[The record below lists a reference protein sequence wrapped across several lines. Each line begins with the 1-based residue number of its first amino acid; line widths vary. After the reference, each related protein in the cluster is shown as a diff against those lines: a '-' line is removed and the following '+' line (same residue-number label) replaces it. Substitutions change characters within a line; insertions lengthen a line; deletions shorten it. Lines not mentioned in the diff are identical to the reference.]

1 MSVTS
6 LAIDVKIQGADEAA
20 AKLQKVEQAADDA
33 GKKAEKAG
41 GLFAGFE
48 RGVKKLDDAVDKV
61 ERPMR
66 VFNGAL
72 DLASIALGVG
82 LAGPLGM
89 VIQQVI
95 DFGPVLLEAAKSA
108 GIFARSAEEI
118 AAGIRAVGAQAVS
131 SSEDVTKFYAA
142 LARPGG
148 VGAPEQQRA
157 IVERAGVQLGGLRKE
172 LTDLQAGL
180 TEAIGI
186 QAEARRVIASTTDE
200 LTRQVGAI
208 RSREEGDKL
217 RQEREVAR
225 AELERAIGLEKTFRT
240 EATNRQNAID
250 LVTRKTNEALGVQAE
265 AQKQATK
272 ATVENT
278 KAIESN
284 NAAAEK
290 RRAML
295 AEIATLQ
302 QQERDR
308 VAGLVLA
315 EEKAARAR
323 ELASTPLAL
332 AEGLPTQG
340 PTLMDAI
347 GDVIGKGEAP
357 VAKEASAIEQSLKSL
372 TASAMD
378 LQSLGIN
385 ALQSFSQA
393 AGQALATLIID
404 GGKAEVSFKKLAGQ
418 VAAGLSAQAFGY
430 AIFLGAMATAAALAP
445 VALGFLN
452 PAGLA
457 TGAAVMAG
465 TGLLL
470 AGTARALGA
479 STVGSSSGAASAA
492 GSAGGA
498 QDRVS
503 SFSAGGSSAQPM
515 QVTVVL
521 GVDEVSNVLV
531 RQSQREARSGSLTAS
546 RLAVA

>member
-1 MSVTS
+1 MSVTQ
-6 LAIDVKIQGADEAA
+6 LNIDVKIAGAEEAA
-20 AKLQKVEQAADDA
+20 AKLQKVEQAADA
-33 GKKAEKAG
+33 TGKKAEQAG

-61 ERPMR
+61 EKPMR

-72 DLASIALGVG
+72 DIASIALGVG

-89 VIQQVI
+89 VIQQII
-95 DFGPVLLEAAKSA
+95 DFGPVLLESAKAA

-118 AAGIRAVGAQAVS
+118 AAGIRAIGAQAVS

-172 LTDLQAGL
+172 LADLQAGL

-186 QAEARRVIASTTDE
+186 QTEARRVIASTTDE

-250 LVTRKTNEALGVQAE
+250 LVTRKTNEALGIQAE
-265 AQKQATK
+265 TQKQATK

-340 PTLMDAI
+340 PTLMQAL
-347 GDVIGKGEAP
+347 GDVIGPGAP
-357 VAKEASAIEQSLKSL
+357 AVKTISPLEESLKSL
-372 TASAMD
+372 SESAMN
-378 LQSLGIN
+378 LESLGVG

-393 AGQALATLIID
+393 AGQALASLVID
-404 GGKAEVSFKKLAGQ
+404 GDKAAGSFKKLAGQ

-430 AIFLGAMATAAALAP
+430 SVFLTALGVAATLAP
-445 VALGFLN
+445 VALGALN
-452 PAGLA
+452 PAGLFA
-457 TGAAVMAG
+457 GAAAMAG

-470 AGTARALGA
+470 GVTARALGA
-479 STVGSSSGAASAA
+479 STYGPGQSSQSAA

-503 SFSAGGSSAQPM
+503 SFSAGGGGAQPM

-531 RQSQREARSGSLTAS
+531 RQSQREARSGSLSTS